1 MGRQFAIS
9 VLIGLAL
16 CLSLA
21 WPVQAQLPDLMT
33 SPSPSASASPQDAA
47 ATLAGLQTRLAE
59 VEASLETAPDPPLSS
74 TLDSSDD
81 APPYRTSLQHME
93 SNLRRMISL
102 LESNALLDAQLNQ
115 VEAQNLEFTQKGLAE
130 SQPYPITLLDSLQ
143 DQLRLAEDD
152 LVSQES
158 ALKSAVVNARV
169 THQQLQDRQAL
180 RRRLLDRSNTSQD
193 SGLDLDRELENATW
207 AVRAS
212 ETASELAQAEIGNS
226 KKAKAVATN
235 RRDLVQRKVTLV
247 KGQFLFTR
255 AILERQLTEL
265 ETRRDELNEKLSK
278 ARADAAFALAKLK
291 ALEEAGTSDPLKSA
305 EFQAQSE
312 WLTTHQRSKALLEQD
327 LDWNLTQRDLWERR
341 YNLSQGQGVES
352 LSDWQDAGAGL
363 VAQMSNARVLLTGEL
378 RQLRSQTSEIL
389 ESPTESPALQ
399 QLRSRQVQAM
409 ATRQNALE
417 ESLRAL
423 DATSALADRIVRE
436 ISQRRKDLSWNE
448 RARRAWAWLI
458 DLWNIELYTIGDNS
472 VTVGKVNVALLVLVL
487 GLTLTGKVTRFFSRR
502 LLVHLP
508 ITDAIKSNLERGLR
522 YFFFLLVFLFALQV
536 VNIPLTIFTFLGGT
550 MAIAVGFG
558 AQNVLNNFISGL
570 ILMVERPVRVGDLIE
585 VEQTTGVVE
594 EIGARSTRVRM
605 GTGIH
610 VVLPNS
616 VLLENRVINW
626 TLTDQRVRTSV
637 SVGVAYGSDPQEVM
651 ALLLRAT
658 LMNERIEKSPEPF
671 VLLESF
677 ADSSLTFAI
686 HFWVSLAQP
695 LNKRIAE
702 SDLRI
707 AIEQLLR
714 ENEIPIPF
722 PQRDLNIQ
730 GPVPVKLV
738 ETTTKERSPD

>member
-21 WPVQAQLPDLMT
+21 WPVRAQLPDLVS
-33 SPSPSASASPQDAA
+33 SPTPTASASPHDLAK
-47 ATLAGLQTRLAE
+47 TLTDLQARLAE

-74 TLDSSDD
+74 ALDSSDD
-81 APPYRTSLQHME
+81 APPYRTSLEHME
-93 SNLRRMISL
+93 SNLRRMVSL

-115 VEAQNLEFTQKGLAE
+115 VETQNLEFTQKGLSEA
-130 SQPYPITLLDSLQ
+130 QPYPITLLDSLQ
-143 DQLRLAEDD
+143 DQLRLAQED
-152 LVSQES
+152 LLSQES
-158 ALKSAVVNARV
+158 ALKSAEVNARV
-169 THQQLQDRQAL
+169 TRKELQDRQAL
-180 RRRLLDRSNTSQD
+180 RRRLLDRSSAGQS
-193 SGLDLDRELENATW
+193 SGLEHERELENATW

-212 ETASELAQAEIGNS
+212 ETASELAQAEIDNS
-226 KKAKAVATN
+226 KKAMTVAEN
-235 RRDLVQRKVTLV
+235 RRDLLQRKIDLV

-255 AILERQLTEL
+255 AILERQLSEL
-265 ETRRDELNEKLSK
+265 ETRRNELTEKLQE
-278 ARADAAFALAKLK
+278 ARTDTAFALAKVK
-291 ALEEAGTSDPLKSA
+291 ALQEAGISDPLKSA
-305 EFQAQSE
+305 EFQSQGE
-312 WLTTHQRSKALLEQD
+312 WLTTHQRTKALLEQE

-341 YNLSQGQGVES
+341 FNLSQGQGVES
-352 LSDWQDAGAGL
+352 LSDWQDASAGL
-363 VAQMSNARVLLTGEL
+363 IAQLNNSRALLIAEL
-378 RQLRSQTSEIL
+378 KQLGNQTSEIL
-389 ESPTESPALQ
+389 ESASESPTFQ
-399 QLRSRQVQAM
+399 QQRSRQVQAL
-409 ATRQNALE
+409 ATRQSILE
-417 ESLRAL
+417 EALRSI
-423 DATSALADRIVRE
+423 DITSALADRIVRE
-436 ISQRRKDLSWNE
+436 ISERRKDLSWKE
-448 RARRAWAWLI
+448 RGSRAWAWLV

-502 LLVHLP
+502 LLARLP
-508 ITDAIKSNLERGLR
+508 ITDSVKSNLERGLR

-637 SVGVAYGSDPQEVM
+637 SVGVAYGSDPEQVM

-658 LMNERIEKSPEPF
+658 LMNDRIEKSPEPF
-671 VLLESF
+671 VLLENF

-707 AIEQLLR
+707 AIERLLR

-738 ETTTKERSPD
+738 ETPTKEISSD